1 MTTMTTS
8 NSNHKKINRQEIHYT
23 YILSHAHIH
32 TQTPACLHTRMHAHT
47 HANTHTH
54 TCTNTHTHIHTNAI
68 YKFSFIHTRHT
79 LTHTSTHMHAHM
91 HACTHTHMH
100 TCTFLSHKAIADAL
114 NVKSHQPLMNFL
126 PILLSNKQTI
136 HPHTDRKLFGL
147 HHNSPMIKQPLLLA
161 LTSSS

>member
-8 NSNHKKINRQEIHYT
+8 NLNHKKVNRQEIHYT

-32 TQTPACLHTRMHAHT
+32 TQTPACLHTCMHA
-47 HANTHTH
+47 HTH
-54 TCTNTHTHIHTNAI
+54 TCTNTHTHTHTHTHTNA
-68 YKFSFIHTRHT
+68 HT
-79 LTHTSTHMHAHM
+79 LTPTGTHMHAHM
-91 HACTHTHMH
+91 HACTHTHMQ
-100 TCTFLSHKAIADAL
+100 SHKAIADAL

-147 HHNSPMIKQPLLLA
+147 HHKSPMIKQPLLLA

>member
-8 NSNHKKINRQEIHYT
+8 NSNHKKVNRQEIHYT

-32 TQTPACLHTRMHAHT
+32 TQTPACLHTHVHAHT
-47 HANTHTH
+47 HMQTHTH
-54 TCTNTHTHIHTNAI
+54 THAQTHTH
-68 YKFSFIHTRHT
+68 
-79 LTHTSTHMHAHM
+79 THTHTQAHMHAHM
-91 HACTHTHMH
+91 HACTHTHMQ
-100 TCTFLSHKAIADAL
+100 SHKAIADAL

-136 HPHTDRKLFGL
+136 HLHTDRKLFGL
-147 HHNSPMIKQPLLLA
+147 HCNSPMIKQPLLLA